1 MADPVGEDGVSLYSE
16 HYLLLSSWV
25 YYESAGMTL
34 VSNLQE
40 VHGSFMAS
48 RTVGGYEEVLLLT
61 V

>member
-1 MADPVGEDGVSLYSE
+1 MADPVGEDGISLYSE
-16 HYLLLSSWV
+16 HYLLLNSRV

-34 VSNLQE
+34 LSNLQE
-40 VHGSFMAS
+40 VYGSFMAS